1 MKPANTKKYVNPN
14 VNIFNMF
21 KTIYN
26 RNDNFY
32 LIAYRYFDSLTG
44 KRYD

>member
-21 KTIYN
+21 KNNKI
-26 RNDNFY
+26 
-32 LIAYRYFDSLTG
+32 IAIKTAVKIF
-44 KRYD
+44 